1 MPGIFGLVRKPG
13 HADAN
18 RDEACLVVDAMA
30 AAMRYESF
38 YVSRRY
44 ESAPIGVWAGWVGP
58 VEAADTRGPVSSRFA
73 RVTLLAA
80 GEPRLANE
88 APAPTATVP
97 AAMRIIGAYNQS
109 PDAFP
114 RCLEGQFAGV
124 LIDERRESGVL
135 FNDRLGM
142 ERLFVYEDDR
152 TFYFASEAKAIL
164 AAIPGTRAF
173 DLQGVAEF
181 MTCGSTIG
189 EASLYRGIR
198 VLPAASAVVFGRR
211 IPVTATTYF
220 RRAEWQGLDPIAQ
233 TDFVAELQGAL
244 TSAVQRDTTAPPAAA
259 LSLTGGLD
267 SRMILASIDAPP
279 ESLPGYTF
287 GSMYRD
293 SYDVKIGRRVAAA
306 CQQPHHVLR
315 LDRPF
320 VSNIDRHIE
329 QAVFVSDGCLGLS
342 GAAELFVNRLARS
355 VAPVRVTGNY
365 GGELLR
371 AVRAFKST
379 APARGFLAP
388 ELAGRIDAAVDAFNH
403 SLETDPLSF
412 TLFHQAPAGYGRYAI
427 ERSQV
432 TVRSPFLD
440 DRVIQVL
447 YRRPQGAASGGE
459 LSARLIGDRRPD
471 LLAIAT
477 DRGLL
482 GTGGGAVRAARR
494 LVRESL
500 FKAEYLTGHGAPR
513 WMAALTRNM
522 PGQLIEQAFVGR
534 HKFVHPRIW
543 WRTELG
549 AFTRDVLATGGGEI
563 AGGLFDRA
571 HVRRMVES
579 DTRGL
584 TNHSDELDKI
594 MTLTLAARLLFR
606 SQPVS
611 ARTPATRAFAGESMS

>member
-1 MPGIFGLVRKPG
+1 VPGIFGLVRKPG
-13 HADAN
+13 NHDHS
-18 RDEACLVVDAMA
+18 REHEYRHVVDAMA
-30 AAMRYESF
+30 SAMQYETF
-38 YVSRRY
+38 YACRRY
-44 ESAPIGVWAGWVGP
+44 ESAPIGIWAGWVGP
-58 VEAADTRGPVSSRFA
+58 ADAADTRGAVSSRFA

-80 GEPRLANE
+80 GEPRLAE
-88 APAPTATVP
+88 AAPAPSAAVP
-97 AAMRIIGAYNQS
+97 EPMRIIGAYNQM

-114 RCLEGQFAGV
+114 RCLAGQYAGV
-124 LIDERRESGVL
+124 LIDERRESGIL
-135 FNDRLGM
+135 FNDRIGM

-152 TFYFASEAKAIL
+152 TFCFASEAKAIL
-164 AAIPGTRAF
+164 AAIPRARAF

-211 IPVTATTYF
+211 LPVTPKTYF
-220 RRAEWQGLDPIAQ
+220 SRAEWQGLDAMPQ
-233 TDFVAELQGAL
+233 PDFVAALQEAL
-244 TSAVQRDTTAPPAAA
+244 TAAVRRDTTAPPAAA

-267 SRMILASIDAPP
+267 SRMILASIDAPAGA
-279 ESLPGYTF
+279 LPGYTF

-293 SYDVKIGRRVAAA
+293 TYDVKIGRRVAAA
-306 CQQPHHVLR
+306 CRQPHHVLR
-315 LDRPF
+315 LDRSF
-320 VSNIDRHIE
+320 VANIDRHIE

-371 AVRAFKST
+371 AFRAFKST
-379 APARGFLAP
+379 APAGGFLSPA
-388 ELAGRIDAAVDAFNH
+388 LGGRIGPAVEAFNH
-403 SLETDPLSF
+403 SLDTDPLSF

-440 DRVIQVL
+440 DRVIAVL
-447 YRRPQGAASGGE
+447 YRRPHGAGSGGD

-471 LLAIAT
+471 LLAIPT

-482 GTGGGAVRAARR
+482 GSGGAAVRATRR
-494 LVRESL
+494 LFREAV

-513 WMAALTRNM
+513 WMAALTAHM
-522 PGQLIEQAFVGR
+522 PGQLLERAFAGR

-549 AFTRDVLATGGGEI
+549 AFTRDVLAAGGGDL
-563 AGGLFDRA
+563 AGGLFDPA
-571 HVRRMVES
+571 QVRRMVES
-579 DTRGL
+579 DTRGA

-594 MTLTLAARLLFR
+594 MTLTMAARLLFR
-606 SQPVS
+606 PQPVA
-611 ARTPATRAFAGESMS
+611 ARTPVARASESMS